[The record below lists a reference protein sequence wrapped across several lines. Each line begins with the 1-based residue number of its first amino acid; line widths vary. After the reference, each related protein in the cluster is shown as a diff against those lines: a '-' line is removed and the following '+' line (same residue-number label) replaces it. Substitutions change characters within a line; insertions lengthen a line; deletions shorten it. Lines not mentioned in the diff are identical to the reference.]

1 MDSNN
6 GRPGQDAAA
15 VDTDQ
20 GSVCPGTDSALGLSQ
35 LDAAFFNADRFGPV
49 FPLDH
54 PSAARCVGLHS
65 LQNPCDDKRGKHP
78 AVKWSTEATVE
89 PGRLNIQFSAGQPRN
104 IGLACGPAGLLVVDE
119 DEPGAFA
126 AYAASIG
133 QVIPAT
139 YMVTTGRGRHYYFKQ
154 DGSLGNAEGALKDW
168 PVNLRGR
175 GGYVVAAGSQHESG
189 LTYLADDPS
198 ADVAHVPHWLKEAIG
213 RRPKSTQK
221 DRRRDRVAPLGRFTG
236 VSVHRGPI
244 PRERHNTLVS
254 YAGTLLSQG
263 VPLPAAEDL
272 MRARWLDVAQ
282 PDGDPYPLDQALSD
296 LWDVFGRYGTTPARE
311 QAAQESAV
319 QRELDLLRA
328 REQAKEILRLEKA
341 GLAVYPPVVSLTEF
355 LSTCDEPVTYRVED
369 LWPVGGR
376 VVLAAQHKAGKS
388 TLRDNLVRALV
399 DSAPFL
405 GQFYVAPFQ
414 GQIVL
419 IDDELDERM
428 LRRWLRGQGIR
439 HPHRVHVVSLRG
451 RVGSFDLTS
460 DVVRA
465 RWAEQFQQIGAAV
478 IILDCLRPVL
488 DALSLSEDKE
498 AGRFLVGFD
507 ALLAESG
514 AGEGMIVHHMGHSGE
529 RSRGDTRLRDW
540 PDVEWQLVREG
551 AHGEQQPDARRF
563 FKAYG
568 RDVNVP
574 EGLLEY
580 DEDTRRLCLAG
591 GSRKQ
596 EAAGDLIAEVMG
608 YLDAHPGATGRGIDE
623 ALQSL
628 GRNGVRDA
636 LKQAVR
642 DGRVRTQPG
651 PRRAKFH
658 FNVNSD
664 EGDGGSAPSAPQC
677 AGALR

>member
-1 MDSNN
+1 VTTSN
-6 GRPGQDAAA
+6 GRPGEDAAA
-15 VDTDQ
+15 VDT
-20 GSVCPGTDSALGLSQ
+20 GPRSISPGPDSELGLSQ

-54 PSAARCVGLHS
+54 PSAARCIGLHS
-65 LQNPCDDKRGKHP
+65 LQNRCDAKRGKHP
-78 AVKWSTEATVE
+78 TVKWSTEATVE
-89 PGRLNIQFSAGQPRN
+89 PRRLNILFSSGQPHN

-133 QVIPAT
+133 QVIPPT
-139 YMVTTGRGRHYYFKQ
+139 YIVTTGRGRHYYFKQ

-168 PVNLRGR
+168 PINLRGK
-175 GGYVVAAGSQHESG
+175 GGYVVAAGSRHESG
-189 LTYLADDPS
+189 LTYAADDPS
-198 ADVAHVPHWLKEAIG
+198 ADIVYIPNWLKEAIG
-213 RRPKSTQK
+213 QRPKSAQK
-221 DRRRDRVAPLGRFTG
+221 DRRRDRIAPLGRSTG

-244 PRERHNTLVS
+244 LRERHNTLVS

-282 PDGDPYPLDQALSD
+282 PAGDPYPLDQALSD

-311 QAAQESAV
+311 QAAQESTV

-439 HPHRVHVVSLRG
+439 HPQRVHVVSLRG
-451 RVGSFDLTS
+451 RAGSFDLTS

-488 DALSLSEDKE
+488 DALGLSEDKE

-514 AGEGMIVHHMGHSGE
+514 ASEGMIVHHMGHSGE

-551 AHGEQQPDARRF
+551 VQGEQQADARRF

-580 DEDTRRLCLAG
+580 DEDTRRLLLAG

-596 EAAGDLIAEVMG
+596 EAAGDLIPQVMG
-608 YLDAHPGATGRGIDE
+608 YLDAHPGATGRGIE
-623 ALQSL
+623 VALQIL
-628 GRNGVRDA
+628 GRTAVRDA

-651 PRRAKFH
+651 PRRAVCH

-664 EGDGGSAPSAPQC
+664 EGDGGSAPSAP
-677 AGALR
+677 

>member
-1 MDSNN
+1 MITSN

-15 VDTDQ
+15 VDT
-20 GSVCPGTDSALGLSQ
+20 GMRSISLSTDSELGLSL
-35 LDAAFFNADRFGPV
+35 LDAAFFNAERFGPV

-54 PSAARCVGLHS
+54 PSAVRCVGLHS
-65 LQNPCDDKRGKHP
+65 PQNPCDDKRGKHP
-78 AVKWSTEATVE
+78 AVKWSVEATVE
-89 PGRLNIQFSAGQPRN
+89 PRRLNSLFSSGQPRN

-119 DEPGAFA
+119 DEPGAFT
-126 AYAASIG
+126 AYATSVG
-133 QVIPAT
+133 QAIPAT
-139 YMVTTGRGRHYYFKQ
+139 YIVTTGRGRHYYFKQ

-168 PVNLRGR
+168 PINLRGK

-189 LTYLADDPS
+189 LTYAADDPN
-198 ADVAHVPHWLKEAIG
+198 ADIASIPHWLQEAIG
-213 RRPKSTQK
+213 RRPTSTQK
-221 DRRRDRVAPLGRFTG
+221 DPRRDRVAPQERSTG

-244 PRERHNTLVS
+244 LRERHNALVS
-254 YAGTLLSQG
+254 YAGTLLYQG
-263 VPLPAAEDL
+263 VPLPVAEDL

-282 PDGDPYPLDQALSD
+282 PDADPYSLDEALSD
-296 LWDVFGRYGTTPARE
+296 LRDVFGRYPATPARE

-319 QRELDLLRA
+319 QRELHQLRA

-341 GLAVYPPVVSLTEF
+341 GLAVYPPVVSLAEF
-355 LSTCDEPVTYRVED
+355 LSTRDEPVTYRVED

-399 DSAPFL
+399 DGVSFL

-428 LRRWLRGQGIR
+428 LRRWLREQGIQ
-439 HPHRVHVVSLRG
+439 HPQRVHVVSLRG
-451 RVGSFDLTS
+451 RAGSFDLTS

-465 RWAEQFQQIGAAV
+465 RWAAQFQQIGTAV

-488 DALSLSEDKE
+488 DALGLSEDKE

-514 AGEGMIVHHMGHSGE
+514 ASEGMIVHHMGHSGE

-551 AHGEQQPDARRF
+551 AQGEQQADARRF

-580 DEDTRRLCLAG
+580 DQDTRRLLLAG

-596 EAAGDLIAEVMG
+596 QAAGDLIPEVMG
-608 YLDAHPGATGRGIDE
+608 YLDAHPGATGRGIE
-623 ALQSL
+623 ATLQIL
-628 GRNGVRDA
+628 GRTAVRDA

-642 DGRVRTQPG
+642 DGRVRIEPG
-651 PRRAKFH
+651 PKRAKFH
-658 FNVNSD
+658 FKVNSD
-664 EGDGGSAPSAPQC
+664 EGVGGSAPSAPQC